1 MKSIT
6 IKKSNPLKGEITVP
20 GDKSIS
26 HRAIM
31 LGSVAE
37 GDTTIKGLL
46 KGEDNMAT
54 LKAFRQM
61 GVRIDEHVNGIVA
74 IQGKGL
80 HGLTEPQDVI
90 DAGNSGTTIRL
101 LTGLLSGQAFFSVI
115 TGDQYLRKRPMKRV
129 VEPLS
134 LMDAKI
140 FGRENGNKAPLAIVG
155 SKLKGITY
163 PSPLASAQVK
173 SAILLAGLYADGVT
187 TVTESTL
194 SRDHTERMLA
204 YFGAEVKRNGTTV
217 SIKGGQKLFG
227 KEIEVPGDISSA
239 AFFIVAALITED
251 SELLIK
257 NVGINPA
264 RTGIIDILEKMG
276 GQVKILD
283 KRKVSG
289 EPVGDI
295 LVKSSKLKGIE
306 IKGDIIPRA
315 VDELPIVAVAA
326 AFAQGIT
333 TIKDAEELKVKETDR
348 IAAMTSEL
356 RRIGVKVTPLQDG
369 MTIEGGKR
377 PIGNDSC
384 ASHGDHRVAMSMIVA
399 GLAAE
404 RGITISNTDCIDTSF
419 PGFVKKLSELGCRI

>member
-6 IKKSNPLKGEITVP
+6 IKRTNSLRGEITVP

-31 LGSVAE
+31 FGAIAE
-37 GDTTIKGLL
+37 GDTSIKGLL

-54 LKAFRQM
+54 LNAFRQM
-61 GVRIDEHVNGIVA
+61 GVRIDEHGNGIVA

-80 HGLTEPQDVI
+80 RSLKEPEDVI

-101 LTGLLSGQAFFSVI
+101 LTGLLSGQEFFSVL

-134 LMDAKI
+134 LMGAKI
-140 FGRENGNKAPLAIVG
+140 FGREDGNKAPLAIVG

-163 PSPLASAQVK
+163 NSPVASAQVK
-173 SAILLAGLYADGVT
+173 SAILLAGLYADGNT
-187 TVTESTL
+187 TVAEPTL

-204 YFGAEVKRNGTTV
+204 YFGAKVKRSGTAV
-217 SIKGGQKLFG
+217 SIAGGQKLTG
-227 KEIEVPGDISSA
+227 REIIIPGDISSA

-264 RTGIIDILEKMG
+264 RTGIIDILKAMG
-276 GQVKILD
+276 GRLDILD
-283 KRKVSG
+283 KRDVSG

-295 LVKSSKLKGIE
+295 LVKSSKLKGVE
-306 IKGDIIPRA
+306 IQGDMIPRA
-315 VDELPIVAVAA
+315 IDELPIAAVAA
-326 AFAQGIT
+326 AFAEGTT
-333 TIKDAEELKVKETDR
+333 TIKDAKELKVKETDR
-348 IAAMTSEL
+348 IESMTSEL
-356 RRIGVKVTPLQDG
+356 RRIGVKVTPLPDG
-369 MTIEGGKR
+369 MTIEGRKK

-384 ASHGDHRVAMSMIVA
+384 NSWGDHRVAMSMIVA
-399 GLAAE
+399 GLASE
-404 RGITISNTDCIDTSF
+404 KGITISNTDCIDTSF
-419 PGFVKKLSELGCRI
+419 PGFMKLLESIKRA